1 MEQAI
6 FREILDTVGLFFIN
20 PAFLITLISAIL
32 VGYFRVKKERS
43 SYRIRMLPGLS
54 EFSLLLKESWLYAI
68 ILSILISGIGLVV
81 ESSWLLAL
89 SLVMTVSILTL
100 NFKLTSPIYM
110 SLLAIGVVFLWQ
122 TVSEPIELFG
132 LSIKAFDPLGTVLIT
147 ITMITGLLVI
157 VEGSLIRKYGHSNLT
172 SYLIKTNRG
181 LQAAVLK
188 SKKLWLLPIVFV
200 VPGDFLQE
208 IFPYWPQITLGSTEF
223 TFLIVPLIIGFSQ
236 VIRTRYPDEL
246 LPQMGRAIM
255 VIGFVITAAGVAAL
269 WMPIVAWGGL
279 LAGLVA
285 RIVLAIVTS
294 IQERRKHYLLSPQ
307 SKGVVISGIVPD
319 SPGEKMGLRV
329 GEIIRTV
336 NGKTVHTEK
345 ELYAAIQIN
354 AAHCRLQVIDRDGEV
369 RLMQQ
374 VLYHHDHHRLGIL
387 VVR

>member
-43 SYRIRMLPGLS
+43 SYRIRMLPGLT

-157 VEGSLIRKYGHSNLT
+157 VEESLIRK
-172 SYLIKTNRG
+172 
-181 LQAAVLK
+181 
-188 SKKLWLLPIVFV
+188 
-200 VPGDFLQE
+200 
-208 IFPYWPQITLGSTEF
+208 
-223 TFLIVPLIIGFSQ
+223 
-236 VIRTRYPDEL
+236 
-246 LPQMGRAIM
+246 
-255 VIGFVITAAGVAAL
+255 
-269 WMPIVAWGGL
+269 
-279 LAGLVA
+279 
-285 RIVLAIVTS
+285 
-294 IQERRKHYLLSPQ
+294 
-307 SKGVVISGIVPD
+307 
-319 SPGEKMGLRV
+319 
-329 GEIIRTV
+329 
-336 NGKTVHTEK
+336 
-345 ELYAAIQIN
+345 
-354 AAHCRLQVIDRDGEV
+354 
-369 RLMQQ
+369 
-374 VLYHHDHHRLGIL
+374 
-387 VVR
+387 